1 MRDNKRPITKQVFM
15 TFKTNKPT
23 LMSDLIKAGKTI
35 DISVEQSED
44 KKVFRNRCELE
55 RDSVE
60 SLLQVAVIEGNR
72 HGMMLQE
79 LVEKVRRFWVDA
91 NDHSI

>member
-1 MRDNKRPITKQVFM
+1 
-15 TFKTNKPT
+15 
-23 LMSDLIKAGKTI
+23 MSDLIKADKTI
-35 DISVEQSED
+35 EISVEQSEY
-44 KKVFRNRCELE
+44 KKVFRNRRELE

-79 LVEKVRRFWVDA
+79 LVEKVRKFWVDA

>member
-1 MRDNKRPITKQVFM
+1 MFM
-15 TFKTNKPT
+15 TIKTNKPT

-35 DISVEQSED
+35 EISVEQSED
-44 KKVFRNRCELE
+44 KKVFRKRCELE

-79 LVEKVRRFWVDA
+79 LVEKVRKFWVDA

>member
-1 MRDNKRPITKQVFM
+1 
-15 TFKTNKPT
+15 
-23 LMSDLIKAGKTI
+23 MSDLIKADKTI
-35 DISVEQSED
+35 EISVEQSEN
-44 KKVFRNRCELE
+44 KEVFRNRCELE

-79 LVEKVRRFWVDA
+79 LVEKVRKFWVDA